1 MDSAALSM
9 KKQYKG
15 MTLIELILT
24 MVILSVGLSGV
35 LAVMVAIARNSVD
48 PQIRWQAIILG
59 NSAIQKIIHMPY
71 HGEACLPNTEK
82 KTHAS
87 FCDYQGLTNETI
99 GSFFPEM
106 KSMKDNDLFKISV
119 DIQPFDNQIKETG
132 TALVSVIITHTQLG
146 EMHFAAIKTKDRE
159 NDEKGMRFYTY

>member
-1 MDSAALSM
+1 MDSVALSM
-9 KKQYKG
+9 KKPYKG

-35 LAVMVAIARNSVD
+35 LAVMVTIARNSVD

-71 HGEACLPNTEK
+71 HGEACPLKADVNAF
-82 KTHAS
+82 AS
-87 FCDYQGLTNETI
+87 LCDYQGLTNEKI

-106 KSMKDNDLFKISV
+106 KQMKDNDLYKISV
-119 DIQPFDNQIKETG
+119 DIQPFDNLIKETG
-132 TALVSVIITHTQLG
+132 TVLVSVIITHAELG
-146 EMHFAAIKTKDRE
+146 ETHFAAIKTKDRE